1 MNRWNTD
8 FQKETLFYKIQLG
21 RKHIHF
27 KECYENKYVGLNY
40 NAKFDLSNNLNDTWD
55 DFREKF
61 RPQLQEIN
69 LEMTKIAAGLT
80 TSALHIISNALK
92 IGDYVLCPDG
102 SGNYAVGQI
111 TSEYKYLPDN
121 PVMHCREVEW
131 ISNTIARS
139 EMSKEL
145 QNSSGSVQ
153 TLTDLTIYSTEIK
166 QLIGTSPTPVLP
178 DKDDIED
185 VSMFHLEAH
194 LEDFLIQNWEY
205 TELSKEYDIFV
216 DEEVTGQQFQTD
228 TGRIDILAISKDK
241 KTLLVIELKRGRA
254 NDKVVG
260 QLQRYMGFIKDE
272 FLENGQSVKGL
283 IIALEDDLGLR
294 RALSVTSD
302 IEFLR
307 YNVKFELLTTHIN

>member
-1 MNRWNTD
+1 MSRWNIN

-27 KECYENKYVGLNY
+27 QECYENKYVGLNY
-40 NAKFDLSNNLNDTWD
+40 NAKFDLSDNLNDSWD
-55 DFREKF
+55 NFREKF
-61 RPQLQEIN
+61 RPKLQEIN
-69 LEMTKIAAGLT
+69 PKMSKIAAGLT

-92 IGDYVLCPDG
+92 VGDYVLCPDG
-102 SGNYAVGQI
+102 LGNYVVGQI
-111 TSEYKYLPDN
+111 TSDYKYLPDN

-131 ISNTIARS
+131 LSHHIVRS

-153 TLTDLTIYSTEIK
+153 TLTDLTIYSSEIK
-166 QLIGTSPTPVLP
+166 QLIGETKQIITP
-178 DKDDIED
+178 DKEDVED

-194 LEDFLIQNWEY
+194 LEDFLIANWEN
-205 TELSKEYDIFV
+205 TELAKEYEIFN
-216 DEEVTGQQFQTD
+216 DEEVSGQQFQTD
-228 TGRIDILAISKDK
+228 TGRIDILAISKDRK
-241 KTLLVIELKRGRA
+241 SLLVIELKRGRA

-260 QLQRYMGFIKDE
+260 QIQRYMGFIKDE
-272 FLENGQSVKGL
+272 FLEDGQSVKGL

-307 YNVKFELLTTHIN
+307 YKVKFELL